1 MNDAC
6 TLSKNCIVR
15 LSLQAS
21 HVFHLSPFYLLSLHR
36 ATFAL
41 SFFFIST
48 LLQFLCFP
56 CRTFSV
62 CRPLSSYTIF
72 FHSAWLSHLLL
83 SLAIYINISIF
94 IYPLPSLHFFSLFLS
109 VWFGDKCPLWMFDS
123 AGSTAAAAVSSLAFH
138 SGEKAGAA
146 KMSNW
151 LCKYSSACGVG
162 IKLIFI
168 LFKKNKLYG
177 KQEIL
182 AHSFRVFIL
191 ITCFTLVDS
200 TGESLNDF
208 YLLSCWK
215 WKHIFIFSWLSCRFQ
230 PFKGWSI
237 KELRENKMLKKK
249 VFIEHSDKCEKI
261 NPI

>member
-1 MNDAC
+1 MHNPTHRHSLITVGRQSCGEFVNDAC

-83 SLAIYINISIF
+83 SLAIYIYLFTHCPPSISF
-94 IYPLPSLHFFSLFLS
+94 LSFSLCGLEISVLS
-109 VWFGDKCPLWMFDS
+109 GCL
-123 AGSTAAAAVSSLAFH
+123 T
-138 SGEKAGAA
+138 
-146 KMSNW
+146 
-151 LCKYSSACGVG
+151 
-162 IKLIFI
+162 
-168 LFKKNKLYG
+168 
-177 KQEIL
+177 Q
-182 AHSFRVFIL
+182 
-191 ITCFTLVDS
+191 LVARQQQQ
-200 TGESLNDF
+200 L
-208 YLLSCWK
+208 
-215 WKHIFIFSWLSCRFQ
+215 
-230 PFKGWSI
+230 
-237 KELRENKMLKKK
+237 
-249 VFIEHSDKCEKI
+249 VA
-261 NPI
+261 